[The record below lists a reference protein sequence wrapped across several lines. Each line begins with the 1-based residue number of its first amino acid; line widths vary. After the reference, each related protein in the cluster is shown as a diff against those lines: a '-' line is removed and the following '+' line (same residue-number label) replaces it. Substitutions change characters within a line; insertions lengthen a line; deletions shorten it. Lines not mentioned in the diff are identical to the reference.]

1 MRLYLMSY
9 FPSGFWS
16 RLMTRL
22 LADEAFGDILKTLFV
37 RQKKSG
43 NRRKSRE
50 EEADDDVEGE
60 EEEAEEEEEEEKEG
74 SNEIL
79 DRLAEKGAPTL
90 HLMDSSYTVDNKNSI
105 V

>member
-22 LADEAFGDILKTLFV
+22 LADESFGDILKTLFV

-50 EEADDDVEGE
+50 EEADDDNGGEEEEE
-60 EEEAEEEEEEEKEG
+60 EEEAEEDEG

-79 DRLAEKGAPTL
+79 DRLAEKGVSTL
-90 HLMDSSYTVDNKNSI
+90 DLIDSSYSVDNQN
-105 V
+105 